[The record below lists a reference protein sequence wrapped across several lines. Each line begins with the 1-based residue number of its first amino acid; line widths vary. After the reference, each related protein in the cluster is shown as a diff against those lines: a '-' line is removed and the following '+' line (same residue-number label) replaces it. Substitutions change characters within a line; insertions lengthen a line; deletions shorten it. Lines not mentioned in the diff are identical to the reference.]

1 MIPIGEYSSP
11 LSSALV
17 SMQATSKEA
26 EMQAGKE
33 AKKKVE
39 KAAESEPQKAKTCWS
54 LYLLRREDGAI
65 YTGISTNVERRFK
78 EHTAGRGSRA
88 LRGKPLI
95 AIEYSVALGSRSL
108 ASQAEHRVKKLT
120 KPAKESLIKRAPSL
134 DELLAFLDLAID

>member
-33 AKKKVE
+33 AMKKVE

-78 EHTAGRGSRA
+78 EHTAGRGFARA
-88 LRGKPLI
+88 AGETADSDRVL
-95 AIEYSVALGSRSL
+95 SRSRLPL
-108 ASQAEHRVKKLT
+108 ACFAG
-120 KPAKESLIKRAPSL
+120 RASGEEI
-134 DELLAFLDLAID
+134 DETR

>member
-1 MIPIGEYSSP
+1 
-11 LSSALV
+11 
-17 SMQATSKEA
+17 MQATSKEA

-33 AKKKVE
+33 AKK
-39 KAAESEPQKAKTCWS
+39 KAKTCWS

-95 AIEYSVALGSRSL
+95 AIEYSVVLGSRSL